1 VSVSSISN
9 SSNPVNNLGLEL
21 INMGRR
27 FSKSSAT
34 PIKRDSL
41 NLNNANENINN
52 ENYKENIN
60 KSNNY
65 LVSTRNN
72 ENNQER
78 VMNDCLQITNVFNIN
93 QNDLNVPPPEIEID
107 LKTYFNR
114 DTAPSFDTKY
124 SKFIFNTL
132 CFKKIKIDLKITK
145 QTKCLKSQRI

>member
-1 VSVSSISN
+1 VSSISN

-21 INMGRR
+21 KNMGRR

-34 PIKRDSL
+34 PIKRDSV
-41 NLNNANENINN
+41 NLNNSNENMKN
-52 ENYKENIN
+52 ENYRENIN

-65 LVSTRNN
+65 IVSAKNN

-78 VMNDCLQITNVFNIN
+78 VMNDCLQITNVININ
-93 QNDLNVPPPEIEID
+93 QNDLNFLPPKIEID

-114 DTAPSFDTKY
+114 DTAPSFDPKY

-132 CFKKIKIDLKITK
+132 CFK
-145 QTKCLKSQRI
+145 